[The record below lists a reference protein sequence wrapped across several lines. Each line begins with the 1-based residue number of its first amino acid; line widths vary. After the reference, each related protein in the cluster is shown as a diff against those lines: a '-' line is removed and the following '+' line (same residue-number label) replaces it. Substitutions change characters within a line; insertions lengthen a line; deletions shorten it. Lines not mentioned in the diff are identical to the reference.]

1 MILCAGEALIDMLPC
16 YNTTGGAAFAPH
28 AGGSVFNTA
37 IALGRLNT
45 PVQFFSGLSSDLF
58 GKILLSELAASKVD
72 SSPAHISNK
81 PTTLAFVT
89 LVEGQATYAF
99 YDENTAG
106 RMLET
111 ANLPNTQADTVFFG
125 GISLVVEPCAS
136 AYSALI
142 DQVSDTAVTMI
153 DPNIRPSFITNEAA
167 YRTRLTNM
175 LGKANIIKI
184 SDEDLKWITGG
195 TDATAL
201 FQDTNAH
208 VILLTRGSKGVTVL
222 TRDGTANVPAQKA
235 NLVDTVG
242 AGDTF
247 SAGFLSNLHDTGLL
261 TKTSLPRTEMSD
273 LIRAAAFGAKVAAI
287 TVSRAGANPPW
298 ASEL

>member
-1 MILCAGEALIDMLPC
+1 MILCAGEALIDMLSREA
-16 YNTTGGAAFAPH
+16 TTGGAAFAPH

-58 GKILLSELAASKVD
+58 GDILRAELAASKVD
-72 SSPAHISNK
+72 SSPAHIADR

-89 LVEGQATYAF
+89 LTDGHASYAF

-106 RMLET
+106 RMLQP
-111 ANLPNTQADTVFFG
+111 ADLPETQADAVFFG
-125 GISLVVEPCAS
+125 GISLVVEPCAT
-136 AYSALI
+136 AYAAFMGR
-142 DQVSDTAVTMI
+142 VSDTAVTMI
-153 DPNIRPSFITNEAA
+153 DPNIRPSFITDEAA

-175 LGKANIIKI
+175 FASADIIKT
-184 SDEDLKWITGG
+184 SDEDLEWIRGG
-195 TDATAL
+195 TDASAL
-201 FQDTNAH
+201 FEGTKVQ
-208 VILLTRGSKGVTVL
+208 VILLTRGSEGVTVL
-222 TRDGTANVPAQKA
+222 TRDGTADVPAKKA
-235 NLVDTVG
+235 DVVDTVG

-247 SAGFLSNLHDTGLL
+247 SAGFLANLHASGLL
-261 TKTSLPRTEMSD
+261 TKAALPRAAMSD
-273 LIRAAAFGAKVAAI
+273 LTQAAAFGAKVAAI